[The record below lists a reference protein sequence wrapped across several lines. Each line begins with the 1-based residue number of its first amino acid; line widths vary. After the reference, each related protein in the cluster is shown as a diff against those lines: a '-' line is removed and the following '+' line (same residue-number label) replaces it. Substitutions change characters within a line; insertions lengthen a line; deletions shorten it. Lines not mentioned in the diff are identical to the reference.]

1 MRSAKAFSCGQLLAN
16 MPLAVMLVDFHGS
29 PEHLRP
35 SEHLLNDETGRLT
48 PARRCMAFGEGALEA
63 EVHACLVAATI
74 PQSFRRASFGFADER
89 VWSRAQAAKSD
100 LISSDSDC
108 LCSEPEGQIS
118 QAPARKQSVL
128 QVIGC
133 F

>member
-63 EVHACLVAATI
+63 EVHACLGSRDHSPVF
-74 PQSFRRASFGFADER
+74 PESLFRLRGRKGLEQGTGGQER
-89 VWSRAQAAKSD
+89 S
-100 LISSDSDC
+100 
-108 LCSEPEGQIS
+108 
-118 QAPARKQSVL
+118 L
-128 QVIGC
+128 Q
-133 F
+133 FRL